1 MPNPETCSTEELE
14 LAIRCCPDQ
23 KAAKRLN
30 IIHLL
35 LCGATFELAQKHACI
50 TGRCLQLWIKC
61 YNERGIDG
69 ITYKPR
75 AGRPRKLSQSEVES
89 KILPIVESPQLAD
102 QLHWTGVKLCGWLKN
117 HRDLDISYPTLLR
130 YLHENNY
137 ARRIPRP
144 IPEPPDKA
152 EWHKRRETFHQELL
166 QLTKDP
172 NISLFFGDEAGFEG
186 DPRPRQRWVKRGSR
200 PTQGYY
206 GGHIR
211 QNVVGAVNPD
221 DGQLVSLIVPHND
234 TETFQAFLDTM
245 AQEVPAGEKQIYL
258 VLDNASWHKSKNL
271 NWHHIRP
278 LYLPP
283 YSPDYNPIER
293 LWQHLK
299 SYYLAGYLT
308 RKGEELCQ
316 RLFDSLRDMMR
327 DTEKIKSVCSP
338 KTL

>member
-1 MPNPETCSTEELE
+1 MPNPETCSIDELE
-14 LAIRCCPDQ
+14 LAIRACPDQ

-35 LCGATFELAQKHACI
+35 LCGATFELAQKHAHI
-50 TGRCLQLWIKC
+50 TERCLQLWIAC

-69 ITYKPR
+69 VTYKPR
-75 AGRPRKLSQSEVES
+75 PGRPRKISHADVVE
-89 KILPIVESPQLAD
+89 KILPLVDSPKLAD

-117 HRDLDISYPTLLR
+117 HRSIDISYSTLLR
-130 YLHENNY
+130 YLHEQNY

-144 IPEPPDKA
+144 VPEPPDREA
-152 EWHKRRETFHQELL
+152 WQAKRELFHQQLL
-166 QLTKDP
+166 KLTQDA
-172 NISLFFGDEAGFEG
+172 NATLFFGDEAGFEG

-211 QNVVGAVNPD
+211 QNIVGAVNPE
-221 DGQLVSLIVPHND
+221 DGQLVSLIVQHND
-234 TETFQAFLDTM
+234 TETFQAFLETM
-245 AQEVPAGEKQIYL
+245 AKEVPAGGKDIYL
-258 VLDNASWHKSKNL
+258 VLDNASWHKSKGL
-271 NWHHIRP
+271 NWHHIKP
-278 LYLPP
+278 IYLPP

-299 SYYLAGYLT
+299 GHYLAGYLT
-308 RKGEELCQ
+308 RSGEELCQ
-316 RLFDSLRDMMR
+316 KLFDSLRDMMK
-327 DTEKIKSVCSP
+327 DTDKMKSVCTP

>member
-1 MPNPETCSTEELE
+1 MPNPESCSIEELE

-50 TGRCLQLWIKC
+50 TERCLQLWIKC
-61 YNERGIDG
+61 YNQRGVDG
-69 ITYKPR
+69 VTYKPR
-75 AGRPRKLSQSEVES
+75 PGRPRKLSSTDVVE
-89 KILPIVESPQLAD
+89 KILPLVDSPQLAD
-102 QLHWTGVKLCGWLKN
+102 QFHWTGVKLCGWLKN
-117 HRDLDISYPTLLR
+117 HRAIDLAYSTLLR
-130 YLHENNY
+130 YLHEQNY

-144 IPEPPDKA
+144 VPEPPDKEA
-152 EWHKRRETFHQELL
+152 WQAKRETFHQQLI
-166 QLTKDP
+166 QLTQDP
-172 NISLFFGDEAGFEG
+172 KATLFFGDEAGFEG

-200 PTQGYY
+200 PTQGYF

-211 QNVVGAVNPD
+211 QNIVGAVNPE

-245 AQEVPAGEKQIYL
+245 AQEVPAGEKDIYL
-258 VLDNASWHKSKNL
+258 ILDNASWHKAKGL
-271 NWHHIRP
+271 DWHHLKPI
-278 LYLPP
+278 YLPP

-293 LWQHLK
+293 LWQYLK
-299 SYYLAGYLT
+299 GHYLAGYLT
-308 RKGEELCQ
+308 RSGEELCQ
-316 RLFDSLRDMMR
+316 KLFDSLRDMMK
-327 DTEKIKSVCSP
+327 DTDKMKSVCTP